1 MNKTETEFMDE
12 NSILNQMVKYDNL
25 VEKFYDIV
33 RKYQSAVSE
42 ISTYIDEVD
51 DSIRAEFLIIKN
63 EMNNKLKGICSLMCN
78 SKDKILTDVI
88 KYKSEV
94 INLNRENNEI
104 IEQIQKLKEQIRVM
118 ELKIGKDNPNFIFNY
133 TK

>member
-51 DSIRAEFLIIKN
+51 DSIRAEFLIIQN

>member
-51 DSIRAEFLIIKN
+51 DSIRAEFLIIQN
-63 EMNNKLKGICSLMCN
+63 EMNDKLKGICSLMCN

>member
-1 MNKTETEFMDE
+1 MDE

-51 DSIRAEFLIIKN
+51 DSIRAEFLIIQN
-63 EMNNKLKGICSLMCN
+63 EMNDKLKGICSLMCN

>member
-42 ISTYIDEVD
+42 ISTYVDEVD
-51 DSIRAEFLIIKN
+51 D
-63 EMNNKLKGICSLMCN
+63 
-78 SKDKILTDVI
+78 
-88 KYKSEV
+88 
-94 INLNRENNEI
+94 
-104 IEQIQKLKEQIRVM
+104 
-118 ELKIGKDNPNFIFNY
+118 
-133 TK
+133 

>member
-51 DSIRAEFLIIKN
+51 DSIRAEFLIIQN

-104 IEQIQKLKEQIRVM
+104 IE
-118 ELKIGKDNPNFIFNY
+118 
-133 TK
+133 

>member
-42 ISTYIDEVD
+42 ISTYVDEVD
-51 DSIRAEFLIIKN
+51 DSIRAEFLIIQN